1 MEYNKGLW
9 GTKQFAFRGLIKCGQ
24 CGAEFTAQEKFKKL
38 KNGEFNRH
46 VYYNCTRRVDINC
59 TEKYINEN
67 NLCGLLQTF
76 IEANYKKIKITNKLQ
91 AKVDKHYYVTKTLL
105 NHYKVEVNLSV
116 PLVEYSRYVLSSGTE
131 FEKSALAEGIENAL
145 EIKKGLL
152 RFTKITSN
160 LQLN

>member
-59 TEKYINEN
+59 TEKYINKN
-67 NLCGLLQTF
+67 NLCELLQTF

-105 NHYKVEVNLSV
+105 NYYKVEVILSV
-116 PLVEYSRYVLSSGTE
+116 PLVEYSRYVLSS
-131 FEKSALAEGIENAL
+131 
-145 EIKKGLL
+145 
-152 RFTKITSN
+152 
-160 LQLN
+160 